1 LRNGLPEILWYLWM
15 IGLYLLIK
23 KRRRRRRRRRR
34 GSAS

>member
-15 IGLYLLIK
+15 IGLYLLI
-23 KRRRRRRRRRR
+23 RRRRRRRRRR